1 MSQDSENNT
10 ILILLADARPPVS
23 SLYGTGPP
31 ELEFYGA
38 TLRMARMYYDRYPDT
53 LDWANQDG
61 KTAVHVA
68 AVRGNEE
75 LVRVRPLSGCSCARS

>member
-1 MSQDSENNT
+1 M
-10 ILILLADARPPVS
+10 LLADARPPVS
-23 SLYGTGPP
+23 SIYGTGPP
-31 ELEFYGA
+31 EVEFYGA

-53 LDWANQDG
+53 LDWANTDG

-75 LVRVRPLSGCSCARS
+75 LVRVRLLSICACACS